1 MVSGPKILVIGGLRE
16 QMSNRF
22 TYVLGEEERKDLP
35 EKLNTMIMDP
45 LYNYNGLVWVFNE
58 DMYLIKI
65 AETGE
70 CEVIEP
76 PEDI

>member
-45 LYNYNGLVWVFNE
+45 LYNYNGLV
-58 DMYLIKI
+58 
-65 AETGE
+65 
-70 CEVIEP
+70 
-76 PEDI
+76 